1 MKFKFPL
8 QKVME
13 HRKVLEDLA
22 QKDFQDALAVLIQEQ
37 KLFSTLQDQ
46 MRSAY
51 DEIFQAQHS
60 KSGQTSGQLKQ
71 LSDFIVGQ
79 KVRLE
84 RQGAKIQEIE
94 KGVESLREIL
104 REKAVDYK
112 IIERL
117 KERKKA
123 DFNEEMAKIDQ
134 KEMDEIAI
142 LRKAHGNRA

>member
-71 LSDFIVGQ
+71 LGDFIVGQ